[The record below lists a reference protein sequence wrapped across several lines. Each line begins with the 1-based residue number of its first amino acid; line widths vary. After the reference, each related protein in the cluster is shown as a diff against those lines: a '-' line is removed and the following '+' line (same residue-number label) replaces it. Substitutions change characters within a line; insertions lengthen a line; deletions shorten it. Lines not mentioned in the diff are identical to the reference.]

1 MNFEVQNALVT
12 LDKRTPSFFVAEMF
26 GQSDLTCI
34 KKAAEALKDLD
45 GTQTSKRLRSMLKIC

>member
-26 GQSDLTCI
+26 GQSDLTS
-34 KKAAEALKDLD
+34 KKQSIEALRDLEVT
-45 GTQTSKRLRSMLKIC
+45 GASKKLRSMLKIV

>member
-26 GQSDLTCI
+26 GQSDLKCI
-34 KKAAEALKDLD
+34 KQASDALKNLQ
-45 GTQTSKRLRSMLKIC
+45 GTESSKRLRSMLKLV

>member
-26 GQSDLTCI
+26 GQSDLTSTKQAI
-34 KKAAEALKDLD
+34 EALKNLE
-45 GTQTSKRLRSMLKIC
+45 GTASAKRLRSMLSLV